1 MSATLMEQECVTD
14 KTVAAEG
21 VEKGYC
27 NHFALEPIAWPQEA
41 GKIAQVFSFD
51 RKIRLGM

>member
-1 MSATLMEQECVTD
+1 MLMEQECVTD

-21 VEKGYC
+21 VEKGCC

-51 RKIRLGM
+51 RKIRLGT